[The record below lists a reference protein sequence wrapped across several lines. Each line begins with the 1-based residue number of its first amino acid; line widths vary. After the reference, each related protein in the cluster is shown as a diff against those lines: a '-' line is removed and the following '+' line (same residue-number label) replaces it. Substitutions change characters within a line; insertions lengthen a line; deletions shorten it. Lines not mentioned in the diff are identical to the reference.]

1 MERLDSFR
9 TFKIR
14 RMLKPDM
21 DFISR
26 YQKQF
31 DFLHHNL
38 LSDEAVAQIM
48 TFGEFWGV
56 FDKGRCVSCTCIF
69 PQSTPFFA
77 GSAAAWQ
84 LRDMWEK
91 IPEEMQ
97 VCGYLWVE
105 KGYEPLNFFR
115 AAAKLWTA
123 RREENG
129 ARELVYM
136 HPAHI
141 DIPMGGLFREDFLLE
156 GLRGLDNLV
165 PHWIFVKKE
174 CSGNKP
180 VRQEEKICPASDT
193 KTVSKLC
200 EHGYVGRAVDEKN
213 NILFRR

>member
-1 MERLDSFR
+1 MERSEVFR

-14 RMLKPDM
+14 RLLKPDM
-21 DFISR
+21 DVIGR
-26 YQKQF
+26 YRRQF
-31 DFLHHNL
+31 DFLHHNP
-38 LSDEAVAQIM
+38 LSDEAVSQIM

-69 PQSTPFFA
+69 QRSTPFFA
-77 GSAAAWQ
+77 RSAAVWQ
-84 LRDMWEK
+84 LQDMWEK

-105 KGYEPLNFFR
+105 KGYQPEIFFR

-123 RREENG
+123 RRGENG
-129 ARELVYM
+129 AKLLVYM

-141 DIPMGGLFREDFLLE
+141 DISMSGLFREGFLLE
-156 GLRGLDNLV
+156 GLRGMDNLV
-165 PHWIFVKKE
+165 PHWIFVKTPDSE
-174 CSGNKP
+174 DMH

-193 KTVSKLC
+193 KAVSRLC
-200 EHGYVGRAVDEKN
+200 EHGYAGWAVDEKN